1 MNDNNENKSSIN
13 KYSNLTFR
21 NNNILNIFSELLYT
35 YQKNKNIDDFKYN
48 INRSKQFYKKTNIN
62 QILNEANRD
71 KKHNN
76 KFIDNKK
83 KK

>member
-21 NNNILNIFSELLYT
+21 NNNDL
-35 YQKNKNIDDFKYN
+35 KYN
-48 INRSKQFYKKTNIN
+48 INRSKQFYKKSNIN
-62 QILNEANRD
+62 QIVKDANRD

-76 KFIDNKK
+76 KFIENKNKK
-83 KK
+83 